1 MAKSKINLIID
12 ALMLLC
18 ISAIGGIGL
27 LIKFVLVPGY
37 KRWEIYGENVELL
50 FRGLDR
56 HDWGTIHFA
65 VGLLFLFLLIV
76 HIVLHWTV
84 IVSVY
89 CLLVPNRAARW
100 AIAAALVC
108 VTVFLFTFS
117 YLVRPEVLGRG
128 FGPAQFYQRQSCPA
142 VVTNAKSNMQGRF
155 CHSRFR
161 QQAQSSLLWVMR
173 H

>member
-1 MAKSKINLIID
+1 MVKSKINLIID

-50 FRGLDR
+50 FWRLGR

-76 HIVLHWTV
+76 HIVLHWAV
-84 IVSVY
+84 IICIYRS
-89 CLLVPNRAARW
+89 LVGNRAARW
-100 AIAAALVC
+100 VIAVALVC
-108 VTVFLFTFS
+108 ATAFLFAFS
-117 YLVRPEVLGRG
+117 YFVRPQVLGRG
-128 FGPAQFYQRQSCPA
+128 RGMGP
-142 VVTNAKSNMQGRF
+142 GRWWN
-155 CHSRFR
+155 
-161 QQAQSSLLWVMR
+161 QPQAPDSAGQPR
-173 H
+173 